1 MDRYALT
8 GESTCTF
15 LAMHMQALSVRHSA
29 FKIYNQQTN
38 HPLPLPLLAGIIT
51 QVNIR
56 TSCKVHVI
64 RQAVD

>member
-1 MDRYALT
+1 MYISGYA
-8 GESTCTF
+8 
-15 LAMHMQALSVRHSA
+15 QALSVRHCT

>member
-29 FKIYNQQTN
+29 FKIQNQQTN
-38 HPLPLPLLAGIIT
+38 HPLPLLAGIIT